1 MNSNN
6 QEHHLLDRAF
16 EIIQREGWEKFSLLN
31 LSKQEKINIKEVK
44 NYFKNKNEIIDRFSL
59 MIDSKV
65 ESKS

>member
-31 LSKQEKINIKEVK
+31 LSKQEKINIKEIK
-44 NYFKNKNEIIDRFSL
+44 NILKIRMK
-59 MIDSKV
+59 
-65 ESKS
+65 